1 MIGLKVE
8 TFPGEA
14 GTDMIRR
21 FRLGERTRE
30 VTENIDQWYGA
41 GYRYFKVKA
50 DDGNL
55 YILHFDEARR
65 DWDLTM
71 FKPPPRVLKS
81 LH

>member
-1 MIGLKVE
+1 MKLQVE

-14 GTDMIRR
+14 GTDMIKR
-21 FRLGERTRE
+21 FRLGERTLD
-30 VTENIDQWYGA
+30 VVENMDQWHGE

-50 DDGNL
+50 DDENL
-55 YILHFDEARR
+55 YILRCDDADG

-71 FKPPPRVLKS
+71 FKTQPRGPLKS

>member
-1 MIGLKVE
+1 MIGLEVE

-21 FRLGERTRE
+21 FRLGERMRE
-30 VTENIDQWYGA
+30 VTENVDQWHGA
-41 GYRYFKVKA
+41 GYRYFKVKT

-55 YILHFDEARR
+55 YILRFDEARR

-71 FKPPPRVLKS
+71 FKPPPRILKS